1 MAGLRLLS
9 LNSHSHKKMFVTVTS
24 STVRPMA
31 FSTKTN
37 EIFIRFQR
45 VPCARADLVGG
56 AYHHS
61 ARMRD
66 DSCAGL
72 VWYPDPGHD
81 HVCTIFADS
90 APSNVVN
97 FPS

>member
-1 MAGLRLLS
+1 MAGLLLLS

-37 EIFIRFQR
+37 EILIHFQR
-45 VPCARADLVGG
+45 VPCVRADLV
-56 AYHHS
+56 YLHS

-66 DSCAGL
+66 DTCAGL
-72 VWYPDPGHD
+72 AIYTTAVVGSQ
-81 HVCTIFADS
+81 TIPTIYLVIVFQS
-90 APSNVVN
+90 LSKLHI
-97 FPS
+97 

>member
-56 AYHHS
+56 AYLHS

-72 VWYPDPGHD
+72 AIYTTAVVGSQ
-81 HVCTIFADS
+81 TI
-90 APSNVVN
+90 PTM
-97 FPS
+97 